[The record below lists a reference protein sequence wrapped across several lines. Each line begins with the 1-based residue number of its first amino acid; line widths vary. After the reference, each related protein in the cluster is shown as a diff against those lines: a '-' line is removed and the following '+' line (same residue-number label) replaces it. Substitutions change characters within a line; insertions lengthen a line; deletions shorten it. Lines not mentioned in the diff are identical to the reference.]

1 MVCIHTLQLG
11 DRAHRVSFSLWV
23 SPPSPF
29 SLQFFFFFLGTGP
42 FFLSFPIVYVI
53 WHFSLSSPFPPQKK
67 CVVESSSLVSS
78 VFNFFFFFWQNR
90 ISLCS
95 SIRRNV
101 MEEGEVFLTHQLNYF
116 YKEKLLSIYYGFIP
130 VRKAGQMFVPCHYS
144 QIFRIMYWFRI
155 TLQWWLI
162 FFQRHG

>member
-29 SLQFFFFFLGTGP
+29 SLQFFFFFRNWALFPVISHSLCHLT
-42 FFLSFPIVYVI
+42 FFSILSISPSKKNVLSNLVHLYPVYSI
-53 WHFSLSSPFPPQKK
+53 
-67 CVVESSSLVSS
+67 
-78 VFNFFFFFWQNR
+78 FFFFWQNR